1 MKKKKGSFTL
11 KKKKKKHFTR
21 QAEELRSDKKQ
32 FAYKYLIIIACNIN
46 TFWHTQ
52 GGDMFVRKKHTMN
65 LEKET

>member
-1 MKKKKGSFTL
+1 MKKRRVASL
-11 KKKKKKHFTR
+11 KKKKKKNFTR

-32 FAYKYLIIIACNIN
+32 FAYKILIIITCNIN

-52 GGDMFVRKKHTMN
+52 GGDMSVRKKHTMN